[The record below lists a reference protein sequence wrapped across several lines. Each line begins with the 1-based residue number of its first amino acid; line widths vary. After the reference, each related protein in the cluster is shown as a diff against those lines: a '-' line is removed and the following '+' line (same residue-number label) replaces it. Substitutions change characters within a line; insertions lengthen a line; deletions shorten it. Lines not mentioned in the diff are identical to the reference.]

1 MFKAVLLL
9 APEVLL
15 SKAEPIVES
24 LQAIG
29 GERRAEGGRVCSSRQ
44 PVGRRSCPES
54 VGGL

>member
-24 LQAIG
+24 LQAIW